1 MMGRSKRET
10 QVAGAVRDRVRELRR
25 VRAGELL
32 PHPENWRTHPTNQR
46 VACAGLLR
54 ELGYADALLAIEL
67 SDGRLQLIDG
77 HLRAETTPDAVV
89 PVLILDLDEDE
100 ARRLLLTLDPLASL
114 AEANTAARDQL
125 LSSVGFQSAAVL
137 EEMTQAW
144 LRVRPRLEPPAA
156 LQDLLNQRGPAFGGR
171 DGVAPEDHPE
181 SAAPPA
187 AGQRRGKAAS
197 RRGEPGQAGPLE
209 LTPRHC
215 VLIDCSDEAQQLQLL
230 ERLTGEG
237 LKCRALIA

>member
-1 MMGRSKRET
+1 MGRSKRET
-10 QVAGAVRDRVRELRR
+10 RVVGAVRDRVRELRR

-32 PHPENWRTHPTNQR
+32 PHPENWRSHPTHQR

-54 ELGYADALLAIEL
+54 ELGYADALLAIERG
-67 SDGRLQLIDG
+67 DGQLQLVDG
-77 HLRAETTPDAVV
+77 HRRAETTPDAVV

-114 AEANTAARDQL
+114 AEATAAARDQL
-125 LSSVGFQSAAVL
+125 LSSVRFQSAELL

-144 LRVRPRLEPPAA
+144 QRVRPRLESPAA
-156 LQDLLNQRGPAFGGR
+156 FQHPGNRADTAPGGSPSAPSESEPSGGGGR
-171 DGVAPEDHPE
+171 PGSGERGGRG
-181 SAAPPA
+181 
-187 AGQRRGKAAS
+187 AGRRG
-197 RRGEPGQAGPLE
+197 GPGRAGPLE

-215 VLIDCSDEAQQLQLL
+215 VLIDCADEAEQLQLL
-230 ERLTGEG
+230 ERLAGEG